1 MDRMM
6 DRGMDGAD
14 RVNILLVDDQPA
26 KLMSYEVIL
35 QDLGENLLKATSGR
49 EALEH
54 LLKSEVAIVLV
65 DVCMPDL
72 DGFQLA
78 AMIRDHPRFQKTA
91 IIFISAIHLSDMDR
105 LRGYEMGAVDY
116 VPVPV
121 IPEVLRA
128 KVKVFSELYR
138 KTRQLERLN
147 AELEN
152 RVAERTSE
160 LEASTAQLTESE
172 QRRSLALVAGQMGS
186 WDWDRAGGDCLW
198 DDGQCRIFG
207 VDHASFVVTAEN
219 VKALIH
225 PEDWPRLQHAMDQLF
240 FERKSHQTEFRI
252 RRPSGEIR
260 WCLGTAAPTMDAAGN
275 IIRLSGVTADITER
289 KESEVRQVLLAREV
303 DHRAKNA
310 LAIVQSIVRLT
321 RAESMPAYVAAV
333 EGRITALS
341 RAHTVLSHSRW
352 QGADLTGLVEEELA
366 PYRGDRG
373 GDRITTDGPAVSLQP
388 ASAQTLTLALH
399 ELATN
404 AVKYGALSSI
414 SGRLK
419 VSWEL
424 KPSTLVVH
432 WEESGGPRVKK
443 PAKLGFGTRIIVASV
458 EGQLGGQAKFQWG
471 EEGLHCILTIPRGE
485 KIGQPAL
492 AVREKALDDKAAALA
507 GDRLVVNGNRVMV
520 VEDEALVAMVVSDAM
535 IELGYQVVG
544 PFSRPPDAIA
554 AVKNNDIAAA
564 ILDINLAG
572 TLVYPVAE
580 ELTSRGIPFVFVT
593 GYGVESID
601 KRFADIPVLQ
611 KPIERETLQRIFVNG
626 AGGAADSPVRLG
638 AANGNG
644 ASQAVTA

>member
-1 MDRMM
+1 
-6 DRGMDGAD
+6 
-14 RVNILLVDDQPA
+14 
-26 KLMSYEVIL
+26 
-35 QDLGENLLKATSGR
+35 
-49 EALEH
+49 
-54 LLKSEVAIVLV
+54 
-65 DVCMPDL
+65 
-72 DGFQLA
+72 
-78 AMIRDHPRFQKTA
+78 
-91 IIFISAIHLSDMDR
+91 MDR

-128 KVKVFSELYR
+128 KVKVFAELYR

-152 RVAERTSE
+152 RVAQRTAE
-160 LEASTAQLTESE
+160 LEASTAQLTDSE
-172 QRRSLALVAGQMGS
+172 ERRSLALVAGQMGS
-186 WDWDRAGGDCLW
+186 WDWDRAHGDCLW
-198 DDGQCRIFG
+198 DEGQCRIFG
-207 VDHASFVVTAEN
+207 VDPASFTVTAEH

-225 PEDWPRLQHAMDQLF
+225 PDDWPRLEEAMQQLF
-240 FERKSHQTEFRI
+240 AERKSHQTEFRV
-252 RRPSGEIR
+252 RRPNGEVR

-275 IIRLSGVTADITER
+275 VIRMSGVTADITER

-321 RAESMPAYVAAV
+321 RADSMPAYVAAV

-366 PYRGDRG
+366 PYRGDRS
-373 GDRITTDGPAVSLQP
+373 GDRIETVGPAVSLQP

-424 KPSTLVVH
+424 KPSTLVLH
-432 WEESGGPRVKK
+432 WQESGGPRARK
-443 PAKLGFGTRIIVASV
+443 PAQLGFGTRIIVASV

-471 EEGLHCILTIPRGE
+471 DGGLHCILTIPRGE

-492 AVREKALDDKAAALA
+492 AMREKAVDDKAAAA
-507 GDRLVVNGNRVMV
+507 ANDRFAISGNRVMV

-554 AVKNNDIAAA
+554 AVKDGDIAAA

-580 ELTSRGIPFVFVT
+580 ELTTRGIPFVFVT
-593 GYGVESID
+593 GYGIESID
-601 KRFADIPVLQ
+601 KRFTDIPVLQ
-611 KPIERETLQRIFVNG
+611 KPIERETLQRIFTNGRGGSAPSLPHG
-626 AGGAADSPVRLG
+626 AGAT
-638 AANGNG
+638 NGG
-644 ASQAVTA
+644 TRVATV

>member
-1 MDRMM
+1 
-6 DRGMDGAD
+6 MDGAD

-35 QDLGENLLKATSGR
+35 ADLGENLLKATSGR

-128 KVKVFSELYR
+128 KVKVFAELYR

-152 RVAERTSE
+152 RVTQRTAE

-198 DDGQCRIFG
+198 DEGQCRIFG

-225 PEDWPRLQHAMDQLF
+225 PEDWPRLQHAMEQLF
-240 FERKSHQTEFRI
+240 AERKSHQTEFRI
-252 RRPSGEIR
+252 RRPNGEIR

-321 RAESMPAYVAAV
+321 RADSMPAYVAAV

-366 PYRGDRG
+366 PYRSDR
-373 GDRITTDGPAVSLQP
+373 GDRIATDGPAVSLQP

-404 AVKYGALSSI
+404 AVKYGALSSMA
-414 SGRLK
+414 GRLK

-424 KPSTLVVH
+424 KPSTLVLH

-471 EEGLHCILTIPRGE
+471 DDGLHCIVTIPRGE

-492 AVREKALDDKAAALA
+492 AVREKALDDKATALA
-507 GDRLVVNGNRVMV
+507 GDRLAVNGNRVMV

-626 AGGAADSPVRLG
+626 AAGATGSPPPLG
-638 AANGNG
+638 AGNG
-644 ASQAVTA
+644 ATQAATA

>member
-1 MDRMM
+1 
-6 DRGMDGAD
+6 
-14 RVNILLVDDQPA
+14 
-26 KLMSYEVIL
+26 
-35 QDLGENLLKATSGR
+35 
-49 EALEH
+49 
-54 LLKSEVAIVLV
+54 
-65 DVCMPDL
+65 
-72 DGFQLA
+72 
-78 AMIRDHPRFQKTA
+78 
-91 IIFISAIHLSDMDR
+91 
-105 LRGYEMGAVDY
+105 
-116 VPVPV
+116 
-121 IPEVLRA
+121 
-128 KVKVFSELYR
+128 
-138 KTRQLERLN
+138 
-147 AELEN
+147 
-152 RVAERTSE
+152 
-160 LEASTAQLTESE
+160 
-172 QRRSLALVAGQMGS
+172 
-186 WDWDRAGGDCLW
+186 
-198 DDGQCRIFG
+198 
-207 VDHASFVVTAEN
+207 VVTAEN

-225 PEDWPRLQHAMDQLF
+225 SDDWPRLQHAMEQLF
-240 FERKSHQTEFRI
+240 FERKSHQTEFRV
-252 RRPSGEIR
+252 RRPNGEIR

-321 RAESMPAYVAAV
+321 RADSMPAYVAAV

-366 PYRGDRG
+366 PYRSDR
-373 GDRITTDGPAVSLQP
+373 GDRIATDGPAVSLQP

-404 AVKYGALSSI
+404 AVKYGALSAM

-432 WEESGGPRVKK
+432 WEESGGPRARK
-443 PAKLGFGTRIIVASV
+443 PTQLGFGTRIIVASV

-471 EEGLHCILTIPRGE
+471 DGGLHCILTIPRGE

-492 AVREKALDDKAAALA
+492 GMTAKSSEDNHTAAA
-507 GDRLVVNGNRVMV
+507 DRLVVKGNRVMV

-535 IELGYQVVG
+535 IELGYQVIG

-626 AGGAADSPVRLG
+626 AAGAADSTLRLG
-638 AANGNG
+638 LGNG
-644 ASQAVTA
+644 AAQAVTA

>member
-1 MDRMM
+1 
-6 DRGMDGAD
+6 
-14 RVNILLVDDQPA
+14 
-26 KLMSYEVIL
+26 
-35 QDLGENLLKATSGR
+35 
-49 EALEH
+49 
-54 LLKSEVAIVLV
+54 
-65 DVCMPDL
+65 
-72 DGFQLA
+72 
-78 AMIRDHPRFQKTA
+78 
-91 IIFISAIHLSDMDR
+91 
-105 LRGYEMGAVDY
+105 
-116 VPVPV
+116 V

-128 KVKVFSELYR
+128 KVKVFAELYR

-152 RVAERTSE
+152 RVAQRTAE

-198 DDGQCRIFG
+198 DEGQCRIFG
-207 VDHASFVVTAEN
+207 VDHPTFVVTAEN

-225 PEDWPRLQHAMDQLF
+225 PEDWPRLQQALDQLF

-252 RRPSGEIR
+252 RRPNGEIR

-366 PYRGDRG
+366 PYRSER
-373 GDRITTDGPAVSLQP
+373 GDRIATDGPAVSLQP

-414 SGRLK
+414 AGQLR

-424 KPSTLVVH
+424 KPSTLVLH
-432 WEESGGPRVKK
+432 WEELGGPRVKK

-471 EEGLHCILTIPRGE
+471 DEGLHCILTIPRGE

-492 AVREKALDDKAAALA
+492 AVREQALDDKAAALA
-507 GDRLVVNGNRVMV
+507 GDRLAVNGNRVMV

-554 AVKNNDIAAA
+554 AVRNNDIAAA

-626 AGGAADSPVRLG
+626 AAGAAESPLRLG
-638 AANGNG
+638 AGTGNG
-644 ASQAVTA
+644 ATQAATA

>member
-1 MDRMM
+1 MYN
-6 DRGMDGAD
+6 GD

-35 QDLGENLLKATSGR
+35 QDLGERLLKATSGR

-128 KVKVFSELYR
+128 KVKVFAELYR

-152 RVAERTSE
+152 RVAQRTAE
-160 LEASTAQLTESE
+160 LEASTAQLTDSE
-172 QRRSLALVAGQMGS
+172 ERRSLALVAGQMGS
-186 WDWDRAGGDCLW
+186 WDWDRAHGDCLW
-198 DDGQCRIFG
+198 DEGQCRIFG
-207 VDHASFVVTAEN
+207 VDPASFTVTAEH

-225 PEDWPRLQHAMDQLF
+225 PDDWPRLEEAMQQLF
-240 FERKSHQTEFRI
+240 AERKSHQTEFRV
-252 RRPSGEIR
+252 RRPNGEVR

-275 IIRLSGVTADITER
+275 VIRMSGVTADITER

-321 RAESMPAYVAAV
+321 RADSMPAYVAAV

-366 PYRGDRG
+366 PYRGDRS
-373 GDRITTDGPAVSLQP
+373 GDRIETVGPAVSLQP

-424 KPSTLVVH
+424 KPSTLVLH
-432 WEESGGPRVKK
+432 WQESGGPRARK
-443 PAKLGFGTRIIVASV
+443 PAQLGFGTRIIVASV

-471 EEGLHCILTIPRGE
+471 DGGLHCILTIPRGE

-492 AVREKALDDKAAALA
+492 AMREKALDDKAAAIA
-507 GDRLVVNGNRVMV
+507 NDRLVVNGNRVMV

-535 IELGYQVVG
+535 TEIGYQVVG

-554 AVKNNDIAAA
+554 AVKDGNIAAA
-564 ILDINLAG
+564 VLDINLAG

-593 GYGVESID
+593 GYGIESID

-611 KPIERETLQRIFVNG
+611 KPIERETLQRMFVSGKVQAGGNASNG
-626 AGGAADSPVRLG
+626 AAR
-638 AANGNG
+638 
-644 ASQAVTA
+644 TATV